1 MVLYTAIQGVGPAE
15 LYLLCGSTRVENNYT
30 IRLPGIIISMY
41 SRTLF
46 KQGKCIALHYSNHP
60 ALKQAESRGSG
71 FLTRQQHPASFLTCG
86 AGFLTSV
93 GAQR

>member
-1 MVLYTAIQGVGPAE
+1 MPIVTDHKIYSYSIDSIGSLLSACLFLTDDVTSQPARTVCVHNC
-15 LYLLCGSTRVENNYT
+15 LL
-30 IRLPGIIISMY
+30 
-41 SRTLF
+41 LF
-46 KQGKCIALHYSNHP
+46 SFTTYSNHP
-60 ALKQAESRGSG
+60 ALRKQAESRGSG